1 MIQQYFKQAWRL
13 LKENPVLSAIS
24 IIGTAL
30 AICMIMVIVMSHQ
43 VKNAPYPPET
53 NRDRMLY
60 VKWMSSRE
68 KKASSDDR
76 SSNSPMG
83 YDFAKTCFKAL
94 QIPEAVTV
102 VSVFTPPGMVS
113 VPGQNTAESY
123 DKMLTDEN
131 FWQVFDFTFIDGKPY
146 TKADVDAG
154 LRKVVVTEKIARE
167 AFGSTAVSGQRIL
180 IDYTEFTVSGV
191 VRDVSTLATAAYSQ
205 MWVPIT
211 TETLPE
217 GGSEGISGACRV
229 FILAKNKKDFPAIK
243 EEAEILRKKFND
255 GTSTYE
261 AFYRDQPDAHFVYIH
276 RKWANVAPDMKTIVR
291 QSAIVLVLLLIIP
304 AINLSGMMN
313 SRMRKRLSELGVRR
327 AFGATRK
334 NLLSQVMWE
343 SLLQTLLGG
352 ALGLLFSYVAAYALK
367 GIIYENSDM
376 SFRLGDVTLNPASL
390 LSPAVFLYALLF
402 CLLLNALSAFIPA
415 WSVSHKPIV
424 DSIHSK

>member
-68 KKASSDDR
+68 KKAS
-76 SSNSPMG
+76 
-83 YDFAKTCFKAL
+83 CFKAL

-102 VSVFTPPGMVS
+102 VSAYAPPGMVS

-211 TETLPE
+211 AETLPE

-261 AFYRDQPDAHFVYIH
+261 AFYRDQPDENYHTAISHCAGAFADHSSHQSFGNDEFKDKKTPLRTRGTTGFWRYAKKSALPGDVGEPA
-276 RKWANVAPDMKTIVR
+276 ANT
-291 QSAIVLVLLLIIP
+291 
-304 AINLSGMMN
+304 
-313 SRMRKRLSELGVRR
+313 VRR
-327 AFGATRK
+327 CFGFAFLLRRRLCPERD
-334 NLLSQVMWE
+334 NL
-343 SLLQTLLGG
+343 
-352 ALGLLFSYVAAYALK
+352 
-367 GIIYENSDM
+367 
-376 SFRLGDVTLNPASL
+376 
-390 LSPAVFLYALLF
+390 
-402 CLLLNALSAFIPA
+402 
-415 WSVSHKPIV
+415 
-424 DSIHSK
+424 